1 MAGFIARQKWMAVYP
16 PPSMRTRGGWGTA
29 PPYRPTRARSN
40 GRPEAQPAH
49 APQALRNL
57 PPMSSLAGGRRVA
70 RGLGIALALAALPV
84 SQSHAATGGIT
95 KLPTTTGTLTIAQAA
110 SGSCLAARG
119 AGTKATA
126 LRSWRAPDDGAV
138 RVKLAGGQRDD
149 WDLALFDVASG
160 RRLDAS
166 QAWGANEIVQ
176 ATVHKGQGLMIQ
188 ACRLRGRTAT
198 ERLEISGVRAPLA
211 KPGTS
216 ATGSESM
223 GEIPIGAPLHVTKLE
238 ATGLNLDEV
247 PNGGKAIAVLST
259 PEDAQKIADAGFTY
273 STLVPDLAR
282 AERGYRAKEQAAAAA
297 AAPSA
302 LPSGRNG
309 YRQYT
314 DIQADLKKIVA
325 DHPAIAKPMK
335 LPKQTFQGRDITG
348 IEVTENVNAT
358 DDGKPTFFLIGTH
371 HAREWPA

>member
-1 MAGFIARQKWMAVYP
+1 MG
-16 PPSMRTRGGWGTA
+16 A
-29 PPYRPTRARSN
+29 PR
-40 GRPEAQPAH
+40 AQPAH

-70 RGLGIALALAALPV
+70 RGLGIALALAALTASP
-84 SQSHAATGGIT
+84 SHAATGGIT

-110 SGSCLAARG
+110 NGSCLAARG

-176 ATVHKGQGLMIQ
+176 ATVHKGEGLMIQ
-188 ACRLRGRTAT
+188 ACRLKGSTAT

-211 KPGTS
+211 KAGTS
-216 ATGSESM
+216 ATGTESM
-223 GEIPIGAPLHVTKLE
+223 VEIPISDPLDFTKPE
-238 ATGLNLDEV
+238 ATGLNHDEG
-247 PNGGKAIAVLST
+247 PQRGKAVAVLST
-259 PEDAQKIADAGFTY
+259 PEDAQKITDAGFTY
-273 STLVPDLAR
+273 STVIPTLAR
-282 AERGYRAKEQAAAAA
+282 AGRGYRAWEKAAAADG
-297 AAPSA
+297 PSA
-302 LPSGRNG
+302 PPSGRPG

-314 DIQADLKKIVA
+314 DIQADL
-325 DHPAIAKPMK
+325 
-335 LPKQTFQGRDITG
+335 
-348 IEVTENVNAT
+348 
-358 DDGKPTFFLIGTH
+358 
-371 HAREWPA
+371 